1 MMHRLEID
9 FSAARRASPW
19 LGRGLLAVALAVCL
33 DAGLS
38 YYDLRKVVGT
48 NEARVAR
55 RAPAATAKVSAQE
68 VAAVRD
74 TVQRIGMPW
83 DELFIALEAA
93 ATDQVA
99 LASIEPDLAK
109 GTVVISGDGKDYLAA
124 LSYVSNLSRTENL
137 ERVQLLRH
145 ERKSQDPNGPVRF
158 AVSAAWSTK

>member
-9 FSAARRASPW
+9 FCAARRVSPW
-19 LGRGLLAVALAVCL
+19 LGRALLAVALVVCL
-33 DAGLS
+33 DAGVS
-38 YYDLRKVVGT
+38 YHGLRKAVGV
-48 NEARVAR
+48 NETRVAR
-55 RAPAATAKVSAQE
+55 RVPAATAKVSAQE

-83 DELFIALEAA
+83 DELFVALEAA

-145 ERKSQDPNGPVRF
+145 ERKTPDPNGPVSF